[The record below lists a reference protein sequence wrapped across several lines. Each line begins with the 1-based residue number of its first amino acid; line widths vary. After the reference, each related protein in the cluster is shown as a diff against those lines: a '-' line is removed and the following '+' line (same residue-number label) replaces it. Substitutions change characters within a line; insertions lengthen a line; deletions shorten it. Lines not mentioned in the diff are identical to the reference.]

1 MGEAGSIGDI
11 PMTND
16 TRKQVGTMDPYQT
29 INAATFAVMGG
40 VDTAPAD
47 EVSRECGCGNMLLTA
62 INSGDFVKLQ
72 GVDFGS
78 TGAKK
83 VIATVKSNGQEGV
96 IRVTTKTVNGDVAGY
111 IPVKGDGNETTVIE
125 AELDQSITGLQ
136 DVYFTFYGDGYEV
149 ADWRFE

>member
-1 MGEAGSIGDI
+1 
-11 PMTND
+11 
-16 TRKQVGTMDPYQT
+16 
-29 INAATFAVMGG
+29 
-40 VDTAPAD
+40 
-47 EVSRECGCGNMLLTA
+47 MLLTA

-78 TGAKK
+78 AGAKK